1 MQKKPDRA
9 AGNNSHKTIDDEF
22 LHIFVRFPLIP
33 FSNKITAQKP
43 KSNFT
48 FSILFDYFIRQASNY
63 FQIRQFS
70 MEFNFLYIFSHW
82 LLRFFTHVSFFFC
95 LFVCYFQ
102 VVVHSLASSTDPRS
116 IAYSNWWW
124 SCSGGWGGGFI
135 LLQFQ
140 QLLSHIPF
148 CCCCLCW
155 THMFAY
161 NSNDIEREK
170 ESSILG
176 EVWS

>member
-1 MQKKPDRA
+1 MQKIPDRA
-9 AGNNSHKTIDDEF
+9 AGNNSHKTIDEF

-102 VVVHSLASSTDPRS
+102 VVVHSRSLAQPIRVRSRIQTDDEVALAAKVVDFFYFSSNNFFRTS
-116 IAYSNWWW
+116 
-124 SCSGGWGGGFI
+124 
-135 LLQFQ
+135 
-140 QLLSHIPF
+140 PF
-148 CCCCLCW
+148 CCCCLWW
-155 THMFAY
+155 THMFVY

-170 ESSILG
+170 ESK
-176 EVWS
+176 

>member
-1 MQKKPDRA
+1 MQKRPDRA
-9 AGNNSHKTIDDEF
+9 AGNNSHKTIDEF

-48 FSILFDYFIRQASNY
+48 FSILFGYFIRQASNY

-82 LLRFFTHVSFFFC
+82 LLRFFTHVSFFFAFS
-95 LFVCYFQ
+95 FVIFKLSFTR
-102 VVVHSLASSTDPRS
+102 SLAQPIRVRSRIQTDDEVALAAEVVDFFYFSSNNFFRT
-116 IAYSNWWW
+116 
-124 SCSGGWGGGFI
+124 
-135 LLQFQ
+135 
-140 QLLSHIPF
+140 SHF

-155 THMFAY
+155 THMFVY

-170 ESSILG
+170 ESK
-176 EVWS
+176 

>member
-1 MQKKPDRA
+1 MQKRPDRA

-22 LHIFVRFPLIP
+22 LHIFVRFPIIP

-95 LFVCYFQ
+95 LSVCYFQ
-102 VVVHSLASSTDPRS
+102 VVVHSRSLAQPIRVRSRIQTDDEVALAAKVVDFFYFSSNNFFRTS
-116 IAYSNWWW
+116 
-124 SCSGGWGGGFI
+124 
-135 LLQFQ
+135 
-140 QLLSHIPF
+140 PF
-148 CCCCLCW
+148 CCCCLWW
-155 THMFAY
+155 THMFVY

-170 ESSILG
+170 ESK
-176 EVWS
+176 

>member
-1 MQKKPDRA
+1 MQKKRPDRA

-33 FSNKITAQKP
+33 FSKKITAQKP

-48 FSILFDYFIRQASNY
+48 FSILFDYFIRQASSY

-124 SCSGGWGGGFI
+124 SCSGDWGAGFF

-140 QLLSHIPF
+140 QLLSHIPLLLLLF
-148 CCCCLCW
+148 VVN
-155 THMFAY
+155 THVRLQLQWY
-161 NSNDIEREK
+161 RKSKRE
-170 ESSILG
+170 
-176 EVWS
+176 